1 MGWIVTLTDF
11 LKKLKK
17 IEFGTRMKT
26 REAISGT
33 YHSAFKGRGM
43 TFSECK
49 AYEEG
54 DDVRYIDWHA
64 SARQQGVFVKQFIEE
79 RELSVCIVLDLSRPM
94 RFGSVGMTKAEKA
107 IEAMAVI
114 AFSALNNNDKVG
126 LLLLNE
132 VGIKYIPQLKG
143 KANVVRLLVEALK
156 FSPEPSPSGLSS
168 ALLKAATLMKRRS
181 LMFVISDFLSE
192 DFSQSLRQASHHH
205 EVIPVVIS
213 DPLERDMPNLGLAVL
228 EDARSGGMV
237 LTDTAKADF
246 ATRYRERFDARMQSL
261 RDLFHHAGLT
271 FVRLSTLDDALH
283 PIARAFDRR
292 AAHV

>member
-1 MGWIVTLTDF
+1 
-11 LKKLKK
+11 
-17 IEFGTRMKT
+17 MKT

-49 AYEEG
+49 SYEEG

-79 RELSVCIVLDLSRPM
+79 RELSVCIILDLSRRM

-132 VGIKYIPQLKG
+132 VGFKYIPQLKG
-143 KANVVRLLVEALK
+143 KSNVVRMLVEALK
-156 FSPEPSPSGLSS
+156 FAPEPSEHELS
-168 ALLKAATLMKRRS
+168 AILAKAMTLMKRRS
-181 LMFVISDFLSE
+181 LMFVISDFYS
-192 DFSQSLRQASHHH
+192 DIGQVLRHATHHH
-205 EVIPVVIS
+205 EVIPVVVS
-213 DPLERDMPNLGLAVL
+213 DPMERDMPNLGLAVL
-228 EDARSGGMV
+228 EDLQTGAMV
-237 LTDTAKADF
+237 LTDTSRASF
-246 ATRYRERFDARMQSL
+246 AEAYRARFDERMASL
-261 RDLFHHAGLT
+261 KALFQHAGVT
-271 FVRLSTLDDALH
+271 FVRLSTLEDALL
-283 PIARAFDRR
+283 PIAQAFDRR
-292 AAHV
+292 ASHV

>member
-1 MGWIVTLTDF
+1 MTLKDF

-26 REAISGT
+26 QEAISGT

-54 DDVRYIDWHA
+54 DDVRYIDWNA

-79 RELSVCIVLDLSRPM
+79 RELSVCIILDLSRSM

-126 LLLLNE
+126 LMLLNE
-132 VGIKYIPQLKG
+132 TGFKYIPQLKG

-156 FSPEPSPSGLSS
+156 FSPEPSEHALSS
-168 ALLKAATLMKRRS
+168 LLAKSMTLMKRRS
-181 LMFVISDFLSE
+181 LIFVISDFFDAGLE
-192 DFSQSLRQASHHH
+192 DVLKHVSHHH
-205 EVIPVVIS
+205 ALIPVVVS
-213 DPLERDMPNLGLAVL
+213 DPLEREMPNMGLAVL
-228 EDARSGGMV
+228 EDVRTGEMV
-237 LTDTAKADF
+237 LADTSKARF
-246 ATRYRERFDARMQSL
+246 VEEYRARFDARMDAL
-261 RDLFHHAGLT
+261 RDMFKHAGLT
-271 FVRLSTLDDALH
+271 FVRLSTQDDALR